1 MKNKLLGLILV
12 AMTLTIVGLLVVVS
26 KESKIAQGSTFVGQD
41 YLATSTRYF
50 PGASLTN
57 LTLIKNGSGTVARI
71 TITGANTGVVRLWNA
86 TTSNVNLRTGNP
98 ATSSLK
104 FIELPASLVAGV
116 YDFDVEFNTGILY
129 ELVSGNAPTS
139 TIIYR

>member
-1 MKNKLLGLILV
+1 MKNKLLGFIFGSLIL
-12 AMTLTIVGLLVVVS
+12 TLIAVLVTVS
-26 KESKIAQGSTFVGQD
+26 KETKTVQGSAFLGQD
-41 YLATSTRYF
+41 YQATSTRYF
-50 PGASLTN
+50 PASSLTN
-57 LTLIKNGSGTVARI
+57 LRLIKDGSGTVARV
-71 TITGANTGVVRLWNA
+71 TITGSNTGVIRLWNA

-98 ATSSLK
+98 ATSSLR
-104 FIELPASLVAGV
+104 FIELPTNLAVGT